1 MSELLLEIEQ
11 LRLSFDTSMQNLQQ
25 DLSELKIDMRYLQI
39 QGTTENE
46 EI

>member
-1 MSELLLEIEQ
+1 MTELLLALTLCSLENE
-11 LRLSFDTSMQNLQQ
+11 MAMNHLQQ

-39 QGTTENE
+39 KGTTENE

>member
-25 DLSELKIDMRYLQI
+25 DLSDLKIDMRYLQI
-39 QGTTENE
+39 KGTTENE

>member
-1 MSELLLEIEQ
+1 MTELLLSLTQYCLKNE
-11 LRLSFDTSMQNLQQ
+11 MAMNHLQQ

-39 QGTTENE
+39 KGTTENE